1 MNEALETYRNQV
13 SVDLR
18 VNNRPDLAIILQSLC
33 DRFDDVSE
41 SLRSAMKDL
50 RTNLERSEQML
61 ANGYAIPSP
70 PVRGM
75 GGRIDAL
82 QAQREMLSDE
92 VRVLIH
98 AIGRALPGVYELES
112 LSATR
117 LLVSSTNPHAVL
129 A

>member
-1 MNEALETYRNQV
+1 MNKAVATYRAQV
-13 SVDLR
+13 IGDLR
-18 VNNRPDLAIILQSLC
+18 ANNRDDLVVILSSLC
-33 DRFDDVSE
+33 RRFDDVSE
-41 SLRSAMKDL
+41 SLRLALKDL
-50 RTNLERSEQML
+50 RTDLERTEQML
-61 ANGYAIPSP
+61 ANGYAITSP

-92 VRVLIH
+92 ARVLIH
-98 AIGRALPGVYELES
+98 AIGSALPDVFDFEN

-117 LLVSSTNPHAVL
+117 LLVAPVVSEVA

>member
-1 MNEALETYRNQV
+1 MNKAVETYRNQV
-13 SVDLR
+13 IGDLR
-18 VNNRPDLAIILQSLC
+18 VNNRPDLAIILESLC

-41 SLRSAMKDL
+41 SLRLAMKDL
-50 RTNLERSEQML
+50 RTDLERSEQML
-61 ANGYAIPSP
+61 ANGYAITSP

-82 QAQREMLSDE
+82 HAQREMLSDE
-92 VRVLIH
+92 ARVLVH
-98 AIGRALPGVYELES
+98 AIGRALPGVYELET

-117 LLVSSTNPHAVL
+117 LLVAPAVSEVV